1 MDGKDLK
8 RRVRQL
14 SNEDSDSNWLDERT
28 TYDNLYEAAIEFTE
42 ATHCL
47 KGSQEITTVINQTD
61 YNLDSAFLK
70 LFVKNGSGAYV
81 IKWGDDT
88 FIPWKD
94 SGDVVY
100 GNQTDSVSIPSNFTI
115 SDADLLDQITGTAT
129 SEGASSGGAS
139 NLNDTAGD
147 LANVEAGSSIHNTT
161 DGSTG
166 IVLSK
171 TSTTVIATAL
181 FGGTNN
187 YWESG
192 DAYIIQPQG
201 RYKIVLYPPPDSA
214 ETVTVDFIA
223 KPNPV
228 YSDYGTYRFQSQY
241 ASALVK
247 YAFWLYKYRDK
258 EPNFGDG
265 MYRYWSDAVRKA
277 AYNTN
282 QALNRKLNI
291 SFKAKK

>member
-8 RRVRQL
+8 RRLRQL
-14 SNEDSDSNWLDERT
+14 LNEDSDSNWLDERT
-28 TYDNLYEAAIEFTE
+28 TYDNLYEAAVEFVDK
-42 ATHCL
+42 THCL
-47 KGSQEITTVINQTD
+47 KGSQEITTVADQTD
-61 YNLDSAFLK
+61 YNLDPAFLK
-70 LFVKNGSGAYV
+70 LFVTNGDDQYV

-88 FIPWKD
+88 FITWKD
-94 SGDVVY
+94 GGEISY

-115 SDADLLDQITGTAT
+115 ADADILDQVTGTAT

-139 NLNDTAGD
+139 NLTDTAGD
-147 LANVEAGSSIHNTT
+147 FTNVEAGSSIHNTT

-171 TSTTVIATAL
+171 TSTTVISTAL

-187 YWESG
+187 YWEAS
-192 DAYIIQPQG
+192 DAYIIQPQS
-201 RYKIVLYPPPDSA
+201 RYKLVLYPPPDDA
-214 ETVTVDFIA
+214 ETVTVEFIER
-223 KPNPV
+223 PDPV
-228 YSDYGTYRFQSQY
+228 YSDYGIYRFQNQYSQ
-241 ASALVK
+241 ALVK
-247 YAFWLYKYRDK
+247 YAFWLYKYRDQ

-265 MYRYWSDAVRKA
+265 MYRYWSDAIRNA

-282 QALNRKLNI
+282 QALNRKLKI